1 MFLSQFASFDAFKF
15 QTEFQLSKTSV
26 TAMAQTA
33 PLAGP
38 SIGSKTSPQRFLH
51 ALYGAPCQLYGAPCQ
66 LACLSLSP
74 SRHFV
79 LQSYCLPNLLY
90 RLRSVYSSTR
100 IAALHS
106 VGAVFSENSSDSTPM
121 PRSMA
126 IYRQRFNKLAQ
137 RYSDAASDA
146 QSLTAG
152 GVCPRAAPLKRE
164 ENSRALAQAFAGNDE
179 Q

>member
-1 MFLSQFASFDAFKF
+1 MILSQFASFDAFKF

-51 ALYGAPCQLYGAPCQ
+51 ALYGAPGQLPC
-66 LACLSLSP
+66 LSP
-74 SRHFV
+74 SRHFA
-79 LQSYCLPNLLY
+79 LQSHCLPNLLY

-164 ENSRALAQAFAGNDE
+164 ENSRSLAQASAGNDE